1 MRNRVI
7 SNSYCLD
14 SVAGV
19 SMHGEGGGLEGG
31 GLQEVA
37 PVRARAL
44 VLSTF
49 I

>member
-7 SNSYCLD
+7 SNSYRLD

-19 SMHGEGGGLEGG
+19 SMHGEGG